1 MKKLLLS
8 FSTLL
13 MCTYGTILKAQTGN
27 FLTLNGT
34 SQYMSVNDATDLN
47 LPTGQSLTFTMRIKL
62 PASQASGFPRPI
74 SKVLAISGGAR
85 EIEYSAFVGS
95 GANNGKI
102 AGNVVFN
109 EDTVNNYGATN
120 FLVPSPSYNDD
131 AWHHL
136 TTIFTTVTG
145 NTVINFYLDGT
156 YIGGSNN
163 NNNALRNVPAGYS
176 CSSTAPLL
184 FGAHNNNSAF
194 QDYLK
199 GSIDD
204 IRIYNYAM
212 SSTDINTDRTTAVV
226 NGSTPGLV
234 AAWDFEAVSGATV
247 PDVSGKGHNGTLVN
261 APAITLGLQS
271 NVLNENNKLSV
282 AVSPNPTADLLN
294 IKVNNANGPITI
306 KIIDLSGKTIHT
318 ATISDKQETAFSL
331 KDQAKG
337 VYVVQVKDAN
347 GTINKK
353 VIKK

>member
-13 MCTYGTILKAQTGN
+13 MCTYGTSLKAQTGN
-27 FLTLNGT
+27 FLTLDGT
-34 SQYMSVNDATDLN
+34 TQYMSVADATDLN
-47 LPTGQSLTFTMRIKL
+47 LATGQSLTYTMRIKL
-62 PASQASGFPRPI
+62 PNSQSGLDRVI
-74 SKVLAISGGAR
+74 SKVLAIAGGAR
-85 EIEYSAFVGS
+85 EIEYAVFLGNA
-95 GANNGKI
+95 ANAGKI
-102 AGNVVFN
+102 AGNAVFN
-109 EDTVNNYGATN
+109 EDSVNNFGATS
-120 FLVPSPSYNDD
+120 FIIPSPAYNDD

-136 TTIFTTVTG
+136 TTIFTTVEG
-145 NTVINFYLDGT
+145 KKAIEFYIDGT
-156 YIGGSNN
+156 YIGGSNHATN
-163 NNNALRNVPAGYS
+163 NPVPAGRS
-176 CSSTAPLL
+176 ISSTAPLL

-194 QDYLK
+194 QDYLA
-199 GSIDD
+199 GSIDN

-294 IKVNNANGPITI
+294 IKVNNANGPTTI
-306 KIIDLSGKTIHT
+306 KIIDLSGKTIHKASVSNT
-318 ATISDKQETAFSL
+318 EQETTVSL
-331 KDQAKG
+331 KDQAQG
-337 VYVVQVKDAN
+337 IYVVQVKDTN
-347 GTINKK
+347 GTVNKK